1 MCCGRQLQP
10 GDCLAKFYTTLFQ
23 LREVSQAQ
31 IAELAGLKEDLCL
44 QDYLDEPNPGR
55 TAKSLNIARL
65 PE

>member
-31 IAELAGLKEDLCL
+31 TAELAGLKEDLCL
-44 QDYLDEPNPGR
+44 QDYVDEPNPDR